1 MFVAALVA
9 VSLTGIVY
17 ANWCTQVVAEH
28 TISTGTVCV
37 GILNVNVN
45 DPPGTNDY
53 VWDGEQI
60 VQTHKDVANVTSE
73 NIGPKCMHTDTQ
85 YYEAVRFNVT
95 NAYPW
100 YVAVE
105 NISIANCGTIPVF
118 IDDIMVESFS
128 DPNGIANNVWYC
140 WTLYF
145 PNGTSIHGRNLDRLV
160 NTLKGIQLH
169 PCETIGVAFKFV
181 FLQTIP
187 KGAEASFEIT
197 VSATQWNE
205 VLYPPQNNGGT

>member
-9 VSLTGIVY
+9 VSLTGMVY

-28 TISTGTVCV
+28 TITTGTVCV
-37 GILNVNVN
+37 GILNVGVN

-53 VWDGEQI
+53 VWDGSAV
-60 VQTHKDVANVTSE
+60 VQTHKDVASVTSE
-73 NIGPKCMHTDTQ
+73 NIGPKCTCKDKDTQ

-105 NISIANCGTIPVF
+105 NVSIANCGTIPVF
-118 IDDIMVESFS
+118 IDDITVNAF
-128 DPNGIANNVWYC
+128 DDQGGIANNIWYC
-140 WTLYF
+140 WTLYY
-145 PNGTSIHGRNLDRLV
+145 PNGTAVHGRNLDRLV
-160 NTLKGIQLH
+160 CLLKGIQLH
-169 PCETIGVAFKFV
+169 PCQTIGVAFKFV
-181 FLQTIP
+181 FLQGIP
-187 KGAEASFEIT
+187 QGAEASFEIT

-205 VLYPPQNNGGT
+205 VLYPGGK